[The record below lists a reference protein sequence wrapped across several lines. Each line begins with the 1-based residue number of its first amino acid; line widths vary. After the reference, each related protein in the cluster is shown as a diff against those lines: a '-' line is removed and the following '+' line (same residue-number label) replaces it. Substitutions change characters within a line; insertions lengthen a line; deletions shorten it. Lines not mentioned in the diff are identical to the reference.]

1 MSFPEYASHDA
12 LGLAALVKKGEVSA
26 SELAEEA
33 VSRIEKHNP
42 ALNAVILKLY
52 DTGRAMAASPVDGPF
67 KGVPFLL
74 KDAFGDLKGTSTRLG
89 SRFRA
94 DTPAM
99 EDAVLTK
106 RFKAAGLTILGK
118 TNVPEYT
125 LLPTTESKLYGA
137 AHNPWN
143 LDHTTGGSSG
153 GAAAAV
159 AAGIVPLAHAND
171 SGGSIRIPAS
181 SCGLV
186 GLKPTRARTSLGPD
200 YGDVLSGLCHEHVVT
215 RSVRDSAAM
224 LDCTNGSEPGDPY
237 CAPPVERPFIDEVG
251 RKPGKLRIAYSIT
264 NPASAALHADCVKGV
279 EETVRLLADLG
290 HEVVEAAPPLKP
302 EEPGN
307 LFLPM
312 WAAWVASEIEGEAAR
327 RGRGPDADELEG
339 LTWGLYEIGK
349 QVSAAQ
355 YLMMVK
361 EAQALTRRVAGF
373 METHDVW
380 LTPTLAAP
388 PIPLGLIDVN
398 ERDPIKAFEPALDY
412 VPFTPIQNL
421 TGQPAISLPLAM
433 SATGLPIGMMFSARF
448 GDEATLF
455 RLAAQLEEAA
465 PWKDRHPPIW
475 N

>member
-153 GAAAAV
+153 GAAARRCSTAPM
-159 AAGIVPLAHAND
+159 AA
-171 SGGSIRIPAS
+171 S
-181 SCGLV
+181 
-186 GLKPTRARTSLGPD
+186 RAILIARHP
-200 YGDVLSGLCHEHVVT
+200 LSGPSST
-215 RSVRDSAAM
+215 R
-224 LDCTNGSEPGDPY
+224 LD
-237 CAPPVERPFIDEVG
+237 A
-251 RKPGKLRIAYSIT
+251 
-264 NPASAALHADCVKGV
+264 NPASC
-279 EETVRLLADLG
+279 
-290 HEVVEAAPPLKP
+290 
-302 EEPGN
+302 
-307 LFLPM
+307 
-312 WAAWVASEIEGEAAR
+312 AS
-327 RGRGPDADELEG
+327 
-339 LTWGLYEIGK
+339 
-349 QVSAAQ
+349 
-355 YLMMVK
+355 
-361 EAQALTRRVAGF
+361 
-373 METHDVW
+373 
-380 LTPTLAAP
+380 PTA
-388 PIPLGLIDVN
+388 
-398 ERDPIKAFEPALDY
+398 
-412 VPFTPIQNL
+412 
-421 TGQPAISLPLAM
+421 
-433 SATGLPIGMMFSARF
+433 
-448 GDEATLF
+448 
-455 RLAAQLEEAA
+455 
-465 PWKDRHPPIW
+465 
-475 N
+475 